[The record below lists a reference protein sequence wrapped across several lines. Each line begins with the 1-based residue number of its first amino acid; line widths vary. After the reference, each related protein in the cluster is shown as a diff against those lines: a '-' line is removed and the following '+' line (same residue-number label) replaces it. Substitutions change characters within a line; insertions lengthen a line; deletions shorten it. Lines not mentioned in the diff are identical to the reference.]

1 MPEPISRGLSPWT
14 KISVAASSLEAG
26 AVGLNAVQP
35 GRSAKARSKSRM
47 RLIGLTRGGLKPYGG
62 IVRRHATTVLLFQER
77 LRDLQH
83 GLVRLRIVPVA
94 EQDHRQVL
102 LGPAHDHV
110 AEADALARVPQRVA
124 GDAPAVAVA
133 RFVRLADD
141 LHVRAEGV
149 LARGVAEQ
157 ATVVERGVPFGQVVD
172 VRVDAAV
179 AAGGGGEALV
189 GAQPAALGP
198 AVAVGAVGYGLR
210 VMDVQQGVVHV
221 QRRED
226 ALLEEVLQRLA
237 RSLLHHQPE

>member
-14 KISVAASSLEAG
+14 KARVAASSLEAG

-35 GRSAKARSKSRM
+35 GRSAKARSKSRV

-62 IVRRHATTVLLFQER
+62 IVRRHATVLLFQER

-94 EQDHRQVL
+94 EQDHREVL

-133 RFVRLADD
+133 RLVRLADD
-141 LHVRAEGV
+141 LHVRAEGI

-157 ATVVERGVPFGQVVD
+157 AIVVERGVPFGKVVD

-210 VMDVQQGVVHV
+210 VMDV
-221 QRRED
+221 E
-226 ALLEEVLQRLA
+226 
-237 RSLLHHQPE
+237 